1 MAEQKNDITT
11 IADIRLLV
19 DRFYISVRENEQIGP
34 IFDAVIR
41 DQWPQH
47 LGKMY
52 RFWETVLLGNHTYF
66 GSPFPPHAKLPVTRE
81 HFDTWLHIWQ
91 QTIDTYFQGAKADEA
106 KWRAE
111 KMAAMF
117 LSKIEYYQS
126 TGKTPL
132 V

>member
-1 MAEQKNDITT
+1 MTKQKNDITT
-11 IADIRLLV
+11 IEDIRMLV
-19 DRFYISVRENEQIGP
+19 DRFYTSVRGNQQIGP

-41 DQWPQH
+41 DQWPKH
-47 LGKMY
+47 LEKMY
-52 RFWETVLLGNHTYF
+52 RFWETVLLDNHTYF
-66 GSPFPPHAKLPVTRE
+66 GSPFPPHAKLPVTQQ
-81 HFDTWLHIWQ
+81 HFDTWLNIWQ
-91 QTIDTYFQGAKADEA
+91 QTIDAHFRGPKADEA